1 VIVSR
6 VLATAALAALTASPA
21 FAQPDAKTDAQ
32 ALAAEG
38 RRQRD
43 AKASEQALANFLAA
57 YTADP
62 SPRLL
67 LDIGLTLRDLGRFAD
82 AANTYHR
89 FVRDPA
95 SDPDRVREV
104 AALLARLDA
113 QLTVLAIRV
122 DPPGSGVSIDGGPFV
137 AVGQAL
143 VTRVR
148 PGIHLVRAR
157 HGEAAAELPIT
168 AFEGETKD
176 VAVTVPGATPT
187 PDEERQLLT
196 MPAQVDGWLIT
207 GTHYA
212 SGAGRER
219 RVRTAGGELTA
230 RLPIADD
237 AGDAPPVGDGG
248 DGAIGSGAI
257 GVVRIDGA
265 GRGFAGGVG
274 IAVAHRRL
282 EGELMYLRSELDGG
296 YLGLRVRLWTGTVR
310 PYLAGGVPAFAYDY
324 ADASGARSTK
334 LAVGLRAAAGVEIRV
349 TRHLSVQGDVGYE
362 HFFVPDDARFEAN
375 NFIPTVGVIGRL

>member
-1 VIVSR
+1 MIVPR
-6 VLATAALAALTASPA
+6 AFAAAVLAALTAAPA
-21 FAQPDAKTDAQ
+21 FAQPDAPRDAQ

-43 AKASEQALANFLAA
+43 AKAYEQALANFLAA

-62 SPRLL
+62 DPRLL

-82 AANTYHR
+82 AANTYQR

-95 SDPDRVREV
+95 SDPDRVREI

-122 DPPGSGVSIDGGPFV
+122 EPPGSDVSIDGGPFV
-137 AVGQAL
+137 AVGKAL

-157 HGEAAAELPIT
+157 HGEAAAELSIN
-168 AFEGETKD
+168 AFEGEAKD
-176 VAVTVPGATPT
+176 VGVSVPGATPT
-187 PDEERQLLT
+187 PDEEHKLLT

-207 GTHYA
+207 GTGYA
-212 SGAGRER
+212 SGADRER
-219 RVRTAGGELTA
+219 RVRTADGELTA
-230 RLPIADD
+230 RLPITDD
-237 AGDAPPVGDGG
+237 AAETAPTD
-248 DGAIGSGAI
+248 DSDDRAIGSGAI
-257 GVVRIDGA
+257 GVVRIDGK

-274 IAVAHRRL
+274 IAVAHHRL

-296 YLGLRVRLWTGTVR
+296 YLGLRVRLWTGTLR
-310 PYLAGGVPAFAYDY
+310 PYLAAGVPAFAYDD
-324 ADASGARSTK
+324 ADASGAMSTK
-334 LAVGLRAAAGVEIRV
+334 LAVGLRAAAGVEVRV
-349 TRHLSVQGDVGYE
+349 TGHLSVQGDVGYE